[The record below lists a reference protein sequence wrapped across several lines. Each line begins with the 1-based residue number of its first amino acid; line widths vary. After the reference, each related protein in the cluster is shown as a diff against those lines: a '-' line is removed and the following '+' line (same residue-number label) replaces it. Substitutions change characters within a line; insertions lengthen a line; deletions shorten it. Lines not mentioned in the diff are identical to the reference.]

1 MTDDTTDGGVPVDFA
16 VIEFPTG
23 QQDFSGE
30 VADELGRLVESGII
44 RLIDAKVLI
53 KDADGGADVVEFSD
67 LEGLDAL
74 EIVEADLAE
83 MLADEDV
90 ADLAD
95 AMEPGSVAG
104 VIVYENLW
112 AAPFF
117 QRLGAPVAG
126 SSQAA
131 GSTPRSFSRPSTTR
145 STETRAPERLVAL
158 TGSR

>member
-16 VIEFPTG
+16 VIEFPEG

-30 VADELGRLVESGII
+30 VADELGRLVDSGII

-53 KDADGGADVVEFSD
+53 KDTDGGADVVEFSD

-112 AAPFF
+112 AAPFLSAA
-117 QRLGAPVAG
+117 RRAG
-126 SSQAA
+126 
-131 GSTPRSFSRPSTTR
+131 G
-145 STETRAPERLVAL
+145 RLVAGGRIDAEIIL
-158 TGSR
+158 EALDDEGETT